1 MLRIF
6 TVCCLCCLMIASSQA
21 QEKKANPKKTRNDI
35 IFSVAGNPVTTE
47 EFIYLYKKNHQ
58 NKPGEFTKAK
68 IDEYLELFIDFKL
81 KVQEAKSRGMDTTV
95 AFLKEYN
102 SYRAELRK
110 PYLPDNS
117 LVDSLVHLTYDR
129 MKEEVRASHILIAVR
144 QDPTPA
150 DTLTAYNK
158 INDIRKQVLGGEDF
172 GKLAIQFSQDPSA
185 RVNGGDLGYFS
196 ALQMVYPFE
205 SAAYNTKVGDVSLPV
220 RTRFGYHLIKVTG
233 RRPAQAEIEVSH
245 IMVRFR
251 DEQDQERAKNTIFT
265 VVEQLQAGVKWED
278 LCKQYSED
286 PSTKDQGGRLRPF
299 GTAGMAAVPEFEKA
313 AFGLQKPGDMSD
325 PVKTQY
331 GWHIIR
337 LEKKIPL
344 GSYDVVSATLK
355 NRVTRDERTTLSKQ
369 KAQEKLRTRLGFK
382 ENEGIRQKAYG
393 LIDSTLLK
401 GMWRN
406 SIPENIANEILFT
419 MSAGPADRRVMS
431 YTIRSFARYIMANQ
445 KATAG
450 TLRQYV
456 DQLYNSFVESSI
468 NEAAEQ
474 DIIEHNP
481 TYSYLLKEYYEGIL
495 LFEIMEKE
503 VWMKASN
510 DSAGQRKFYDNNLS
524 KYKAGDRAKAV
535 IYSSVTNRGFPALE
549 ELVKAG
555 DERKIQEY
563 IIANQ
568 IKMEAGYFRKDEK
581 DVFTRLT
588 WSKGV
593 FSVENKGIYYLAWMK
608 EILAP
613 GSMSFEEARPA
624 IISDY
629 QTYME
634 KLWLDQLKKKYPV
647 KVNEKGKQYVKQ
659 TLQKK

>member
-1 MLRIF
+1 MLRVLICF
-6 TVCCLCCLMIASSQA
+6 LCCLIFTSGNS
-21 QEKKANPKKTRNDI
+21 QEKRSNSKKNKYDN
-35 IFSVAGNPVTTE
+35 IFSVAGKPVTTD

-58 NKPGEFTKAK
+58 NKPEEFTKAK
-68 IDEYLELFIDFKL
+68 IDEYLRLFIDFKL
-81 KVQEAKSRGMDTTV
+81 KVQEAKARGMDTTV
-95 AFLKEYN
+95 AFIKEYN

-117 LVDSLVHLTYDR
+117 LVDSLVHLTYER
-129 MKEEVRASHILIAVR
+129 MKEEVRASHILIALK
-144 QDPTPA
+144 QDPTPD
-150 DTLTAYNK
+150 DTLEAYNK
-158 INDIRKQVLGGEDF
+158 IIDIRKQVLSGADF

-196 ALQMVYPFE
+196 SLQMVFPFE
-205 SAAYNTKVGDVSLPV
+205 SAAYNAKIGDVSLPV
-220 RTRFGYHLIKVTG
+220 RTRFGYHLIKVTA

-265 VVEQLQAGVKWED
+265 VVEQLQAGVRWED

-286 PSTKDQGGRLRPF
+286 PSTKDQGGRLRAF

-313 AFGLQKPGDMSD
+313 AFALQKPGDISD

-337 LEKKIPL
+337 LEKKLPL
-344 GSYDVVSATLK
+344 ASYDAVSATLK
-355 NRVTRDERTTLSKQ
+355 GRVTRDERTTLSRQ
-369 KAQEKLRTRLGFK
+369 KAQEKLRARLNFV
-382 ENEGIRQKAYG
+382 ENETNRAKAFG
-393 LIDSTLLK
+393 LLDSALLK
-401 GMWRN
+401 GNWRRK
-406 SIPENIANEILFT
+406 SLAENIAGESLFT
-419 MSAGPADRRVMS
+419 LHGKA
-431 YTIRSFARYIMANQ
+431 YTTKNFVTYVEINQ

-450 TLRQYV
+450 SLKPYI
-456 DQLYNSFVESSI
+456 DQLYNGFVEHSI
-468 NEAAEQ
+468 NEAAEE
-474 DIIEHNP
+474 DIIQHNP

-510 DSAGQRKFYDNNLS
+510 DSVGQKKFYDNNLS
-524 KYKAGDRAKAV
+524 KYKAGDRVKAV
-535 IYSSVTNRGFPALE
+535 IYSSSSNRGFQALE
-549 ELVKAG
+549 ALVKVG

-568 IKMEAGYFRKDEK
+568 IKMEAGYFRRDEK
-581 DVFTRLT
+581 DVFAKLT
-588 WSKGV
+588 WTKGV
-593 FSVENKGIYYLAWMK
+593 FAVENKGMYYLAWMK
-608 EILAP
+608 DILAP
-613 GSMSFEEARPA
+613 GAMSFEEARPA

-647 KVNEKGKQYVKQ
+647 KVNEKGKQYVIQ
-659 TLQKK
+659 TLQTK